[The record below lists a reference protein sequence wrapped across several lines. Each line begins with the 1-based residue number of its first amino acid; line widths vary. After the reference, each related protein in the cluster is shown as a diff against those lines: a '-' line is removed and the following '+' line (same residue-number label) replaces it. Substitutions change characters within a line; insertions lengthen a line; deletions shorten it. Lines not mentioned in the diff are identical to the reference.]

1 MPNNP
6 TYAESERFS
15 PTTDEMNN
23 RLRYAVVERVYDIRY
38 NEAFPYLPTEME
50 LNDYEVYLRRKDPS
64 CKSPFPIAIGKLAER
79 FLVMINEGIAELSIE

>member
-23 RLRYAVVERVYDIRY
+23 RLRCVVGERVYDIRY
-38 NEAFPYLPTEME
+38 NEAFPYLPIPVLWTEE
-50 LNDYEVYLRRKDPS
+50 DLLRYE
-64 CKSPFPIAIGKLAER
+64 
-79 FLVMINEGIAELSIE
+79 FLS